1 VSLLDAVVSFA
12 RDLRAAGLSVSV
24 SEVADAGRA
33 AGEVGAMGR
42 EAFRA
47 ALESTLVKEPA
58 HRPIFGYLFDVHF
71 PVRRPLRGRDAER
84 PTPQMLSEALRSGD
98 TGQMQEVVARLLDM
112 EGLDPEGRVGEE
124 HYEWRARR
132 NLEAERVVGDLI
144 NESAA
149 GKGLTALQRR
159 LIEDD
164 LRERLERC
172 GEILREDLRA
182 RRTDQLGMEV
192 MVAARRQRPP
202 DEVDFLWAR
211 EADLEAMRRALGPLA
226 RRLHARLTRRRRQAY
241 RGRLDVRRTLRR
253 SMQYGGAL
261 VEPRYRRPAAGK
273 PEILMFADISGS
285 MRAFARFALEL
296 TYALATN
303 FQRVRTFVFV
313 DGVDEVTRAFET
325 AGHLERA
332 LDRIQREAQVVAYD
346 GQSWYGNVFRN
357 FCDGWR
363 RELTPRTTFII
374 LGDAR
379 NNFRSAGVE
388 YLHEIHGRVRRLY
401 WLNPEPRS
409 HWGSADSIIGRY
421 APFCDGVFECRNLKQ
436 LEAFVAKMV

>member
-1 VSLLDAVVSFA
+1 MPLLDAVVSFA
-12 RDLRAAGLSVSV
+12 RDLRAAGISVSV

-58 HRPIFGYLFDVHF
+58 HRLIFRYLFDVHF
-71 PVRRPLRGRDAER
+71 PIHRTLSDRDSGR
-84 PTPQMLSEALRSGD
+84 PTAQMLSEALQSGD
-98 TGQMQEVVARLLDM
+98 ARQMQDLVSRVLDV
-112 EGLDPEGRVGEE
+112 EGLDPQGRVGEE

-132 NLEAERVVGDLI
+132 NLDAEKVIGDLVG
-144 NESAA
+144 EASA
-149 GKGLTALQRR
+149 GKGLNALQRR

-164 LRERLERC
+164 LRERFERF

-182 RRTDQLGMEV
+182 RRADQLGLEA
-192 MVAARRQRPP
+192 MVAARQQRPP

-226 RRLHARLTRRRRQAY
+226 RRLHARLTRRRRRANQ
-241 RGRLDVRRTLRR
+241 GRLDVRRTLRR

-261 VEPRYRRPAAGK
+261 AEPRYRRPAAGK

-296 TYALATN
+296 TYTLATN

-313 DGVDEVTRAFET
+313 DGVDEVTRALET
-325 AGHLERA
+325 AGHLEPA
-332 LDRIQREAQVVAYD
+332 LDRVQREAQVVAYD
-346 GQSWYGNVFRN
+346 GQSWYGNVFKN
-357 FCDGWR
+357 FCDGYKG
-363 RELTPRTTFII
+363 ELNARTTFIV

-388 YLHEIHGRVRRLY
+388 YLHEIHRRVRRLY

-409 HWGSADSIIGRY
+409 HWGSADSIIGTY

-436 LEAFVAKMV
+436 LEVFVGKVV

>member
-1 VSLLDAVVSFA
+1 MSLLDAVVSFA
-12 RDLRAAGLSVSV
+12 RDLRAAGMGVSV
-24 SEVADAGRA
+24 SEVADAVRA

-42 EAFRA
+42 DAFRA

-58 HRPIFGYLFDVHF
+58 HRLIFRYLFDVHF
-71 PVRRPLRGRDAER
+71 PAGRPLASRAGER
-84 PTPQMLSEALRSGD
+84 PTSQMLSEALRSGD
-98 TGQMQEVVARLLDM
+98 AGKMQDVGARVLDV

-132 NLEAERVVGDLI
+132 NLEAERVIGDLI
-144 NESAA
+144 NETAA

-164 LRERLERC
+164 VRERFERF
-172 GEILREDLRA
+172 GELLIEDLRA
-182 RRTDQLGMEV
+182 RRTDQLGLEV
-192 MVAARRQRPP
+192 MAAARRQRPP

-253 SMQYGGAL
+253 SMQYGGVL

-285 MRAFARFALEL
+285 MQAFARFALEL

-325 AGHLERA
+325 AGHLEPA
-332 LDRIQREAQVVAYD
+332 LDRIQREAQVVAHD
-346 GQSWYGNVFRN
+346 GQSWYGNVLRN
-357 FCDGWR
+357 FCERWS
-363 RELTPRTTFII
+363 RELTPRTTFIV

-379 NNFRSAGVE
+379 NNFRSTGVE
-388 YLHEIHGRVRRLY
+388 YLHEIHSRVRRLY

-409 HWGSADSIIGRY
+409 HWGSADSIIGKY

-436 LEAFVAKMV
+436 LEEFVAKVV